1 MSKPKKLTIAQAFK
15 IGEYMELIVFDT
27 AAYVMESAKI
37 EPAKALE
44 FTSQYAN
51 NKMTEMLLGY
61 ATGKSASD
69 VATKF
74 TAQILSEKGI

>member
-1 MSKPKKLTIAQAFK
+1 VSKPKKLTKKQAYE
-15 IGEYMELIVFDT
+15 IGEYMELVIFDT

-44 FTSQYAN
+44 FTSQFAN

-69 VATKF
+69 VAVKF
-74 TAQILSEKGI
+74 TAKILSEQGI

>member
-1 MSKPKKLTIAQAFK
+1 MSKPKKLTKQQAVE

-37 EPAKALE
+37 EPSAALE
-44 FTSQYAN
+44 FTSQFAN

-69 VATKF
+69 IATKF
-74 TAQILSEKGI
+74 TAQILTEKGL